1 MKIIIVTG
9 LSGAGKSQ
17 ATDALE
23 DMGYYCIDN
32 MPPSLIKNFL
42 DMAATNKEIDKA
54 AFVID
59 VRGGSL
65 FDDLKD
71 ALEMMKKE
79 NVDFKILFFEA
90 TDSVLARRYNETRR
104 EHPLA
109 HGESVAK
116 GIQREKERLREVR
129 NEADAIIDTSS
140 FNNARLAAEIR
151 NIVSEGKDDR
161 SFTVNIMSFGYKNG
175 MPVSA
180 DMVFDARFLPNP
192 FYVEELKHLTGNDKA
207 VRDYVMSHDIAK
219 LFADEVRGMIEVL
232 IPFYKKEGKFS
243 LSVCFGCT
251 GGHHRSVTLANDGKC
266 AAMAEVGDGA
276 LAGHNSGAVIVL
288 GTGIGGG
295 VVLNRKVWMGATGG
309 AGEFS
314 WLLKDFRRFADEPL
328 NYMNAMGLIWAGDTS
343 APALMRM
350 YAERKNE
357 DPAKFT
363 GISFF
368 EAYDAG
374 DPDAHDALKE
384 FGRRAVAGIYAVQSV
399 LDLECYAIGGGI
411 SARKEVTDII
421 RECLQEK
428 VAEFPYVPFCTP
440 EIVTCRYGNDA
451 NLIGALHFH
460 LDRIQ

>member
-151 NIVSEGKDDR
+151 NIVSEGKDNR
-161 SFTVNIMSFGYKNG
+161 TFTVNIMSFGYKNG

-192 FYVEELKHLTGNDKA
+192 FYVEELKHKTGNDPE
-207 VRDYVMSHDIAK
+207 VREYVMGHDIAE
-219 LFADEVRGMIEVL
+219 LFAEEVRGMIEIL

-251 GGHHRSVTLANDGKC
+251 GGHHRSVALANELSERLTAK
-266 AAMAEVGDGA
+266 
-276 LAGHNSGAVIVL
+276 
-288 GTGIGGG
+288 GIRTT
-295 VVLNRKVWMGATGG
+295 LEHR
-309 AGEFS
+309 
-314 WLLKDFRRFADEPL
+314 
-328 NYMNAMGLIWAGDTS
+328 
-343 APALMRM
+343 
-350 YAERKNE
+350 
-357 DPAKFT
+357 
-363 GISFF
+363 
-368 EAYDAG
+368 
-374 DPDAHDALKE
+374 
-384 FGRRAVAGIYAVQSV
+384 
-399 LDLECYAIGGGI
+399 DL
-411 SARKEVTDII
+411 
-421 RECLQEK
+421 
-428 VAEFPYVPFCTP
+428 
-440 EIVTCRYGNDA
+440 
-451 NLIGALHFH
+451 
-460 LDRIQ
+460 

>member
-116 GIQREKERLREVR
+116 GIQREKERLRQVR

-192 FYVEELKHLTGNDKA
+192 FYVEELKHKTGNDPE
-207 VRDYVMSHDIAK
+207 VREYVMGHDIAE
-219 LFADEVRGMIEVL
+219 LFAEEVRGMIEIL

-251 GGHHRSVTLANDGKC
+251 GGHHRSVALANELSERLTAK
-266 AAMAEVGDGA
+266 
-276 LAGHNSGAVIVL
+276 
-288 GTGIGGG
+288 GIRTT
-295 VVLNRKVWMGATGG
+295 LEHR
-309 AGEFS
+309 
-314 WLLKDFRRFADEPL
+314 
-328 NYMNAMGLIWAGDTS
+328 
-343 APALMRM
+343 
-350 YAERKNE
+350 
-357 DPAKFT
+357 
-363 GISFF
+363 
-368 EAYDAG
+368 
-374 DPDAHDALKE
+374 
-384 FGRRAVAGIYAVQSV
+384 
-399 LDLECYAIGGGI
+399 DL
-411 SARKEVTDII
+411 
-421 RECLQEK
+421 
-428 VAEFPYVPFCTP
+428 
-440 EIVTCRYGNDA
+440 
-451 NLIGALHFH
+451 
-460 LDRIQ
+460 

>member
-192 FYVEELKHLTGNDKA
+192 FYVEELKHKTGNDPE
-207 VRDYVMSHDIAK
+207 VREYVMGHDIAE
-219 LFADEVRGMIEVL
+219 LFAEEVRGMIEIL

-251 GGHHRSVTLANDGKC
+251 GGHHRSVTLANELSERLTAK
-266 AAMAEVGDGA
+266 
-276 LAGHNSGAVIVL
+276 
-288 GTGIGGG
+288 GIRTT
-295 VVLNRKVWMGATGG
+295 LEHR
-309 AGEFS
+309 
-314 WLLKDFRRFADEPL
+314 
-328 NYMNAMGLIWAGDTS
+328 
-343 APALMRM
+343 
-350 YAERKNE
+350 
-357 DPAKFT
+357 
-363 GISFF
+363 
-368 EAYDAG
+368 
-374 DPDAHDALKE
+374 
-384 FGRRAVAGIYAVQSV
+384 
-399 LDLECYAIGGGI
+399 DL
-411 SARKEVTDII
+411 
-421 RECLQEK
+421 
-428 VAEFPYVPFCTP
+428 
-440 EIVTCRYGNDA
+440 
-451 NLIGALHFH
+451 
-460 LDRIQ
+460 

>member
-116 GIQREKERLREVR
+116 GIQREKERLRQVR

-140 FNNARLAAEIR
+140 FNNARLAAE
-151 NIVSEGKDDR
+151 
-161 SFTVNIMSFGYKNG
+161 T
-175 MPVSA
+175 VSA

-192 FYVEELKHLTGNDKA
+192 FYVEELKHKTGNDPE
-207 VRDYVMSHDIAK
+207 VREYVMGHDIAR
-219 LFADEVRGMIEVL
+219 LFAEEVRGMIEIL

-251 GGHHRSVTLANDGKC
+251 GGHHRSVTLANELSERLTAK
-266 AAMAEVGDGA
+266 
-276 LAGHNSGAVIVL
+276 
-288 GTGIGGG
+288 GIRTT
-295 VVLNRKVWMGATGG
+295 LEHR
-309 AGEFS
+309 
-314 WLLKDFRRFADEPL
+314 
-328 NYMNAMGLIWAGDTS
+328 
-343 APALMRM
+343 
-350 YAERKNE
+350 
-357 DPAKFT
+357 
-363 GISFF
+363 
-368 EAYDAG
+368 
-374 DPDAHDALKE
+374 
-384 FGRRAVAGIYAVQSV
+384 
-399 LDLECYAIGGGI
+399 DL
-411 SARKEVTDII
+411 
-421 RECLQEK
+421 
-428 VAEFPYVPFCTP
+428 
-440 EIVTCRYGNDA
+440 
-451 NLIGALHFH
+451 
-460 LDRIQ
+460 

>member
-116 GIQREKERLREVR
+116 GIQREKERLRQVR
-129 NEADAIIDTSS
+129 NEADAIIDTST

-151 NIVSEGKDDR
+151 NIVSEGKDNR
-161 SFTVNIMSFGYKNG
+161 TFTVNIMSFGYKNG

-192 FYVEELKHLTGNDKA
+192 FYVEELKHKTGNDPE
-207 VRDYVMSHDIAK
+207 VREYVMGHDIAE
-219 LFADEVRGMIEVL
+219 LFAEEVRGMIEIL

-251 GGHHRSVTLANDGKC
+251 GGHHRSVALANELSERLTAK
-266 AAMAEVGDGA
+266 
-276 LAGHNSGAVIVL
+276 
-288 GTGIGGG
+288 GIRTT
-295 VVLNRKVWMGATGG
+295 LEHR
-309 AGEFS
+309 
-314 WLLKDFRRFADEPL
+314 
-328 NYMNAMGLIWAGDTS
+328 
-343 APALMRM
+343 
-350 YAERKNE
+350 
-357 DPAKFT
+357 
-363 GISFF
+363 
-368 EAYDAG
+368 
-374 DPDAHDALKE
+374 
-384 FGRRAVAGIYAVQSV
+384 
-399 LDLECYAIGGGI
+399 DL
-411 SARKEVTDII
+411 
-421 RECLQEK
+421 
-428 VAEFPYVPFCTP
+428 
-440 EIVTCRYGNDA
+440 
-451 NLIGALHFH
+451 
-460 LDRIQ
+460 

>member
-79 NVDFKILFFEA
+79 NVDFKILFFE
-90 TDSVLARRYNETRR
+90 Y
-104 EHPLA
+104 
-109 HGESVAK
+109 
-116 GIQREKERLREVR
+116 
-129 NEADAIIDTSS
+129 

-151 NIVSEGKDDR
+151 NIVSEGKDNR
-161 SFTVNIMSFGYKNG
+161 TFTVNIMSFGYKNG

-192 FYVEELKHLTGNDKA
+192 FYVEELKHKTGNDPE
-207 VRDYVMSHDIAK
+207 VREYVMGHDIAE
-219 LFADEVRGMIEVL
+219 LFAAEVRGMIEIL

-251 GGHHRSVTLANDGKC
+251 GGHHRSVTLANELSERLTAK
-266 AAMAEVGDGA
+266 
-276 LAGHNSGAVIVL
+276 
-288 GTGIGGG
+288 GIRTT
-295 VVLNRKVWMGATGG
+295 LEHR
-309 AGEFS
+309 
-314 WLLKDFRRFADEPL
+314 
-328 NYMNAMGLIWAGDTS
+328 
-343 APALMRM
+343 
-350 YAERKNE
+350 
-357 DPAKFT
+357 
-363 GISFF
+363 
-368 EAYDAG
+368 
-374 DPDAHDALKE
+374 
-384 FGRRAVAGIYAVQSV
+384 
-399 LDLECYAIGGGI
+399 DL
-411 SARKEVTDII
+411 
-421 RECLQEK
+421 
-428 VAEFPYVPFCTP
+428 
-440 EIVTCRYGNDA
+440 
-451 NLIGALHFH
+451 
-460 LDRIQ
+460 

>member
-116 GIQREKERLREVR
+116 GIQREKERLRQVR

-151 NIVSEGKDDR
+151 NIVSEGKDNR
-161 SFTVNIMSFGYKNG
+161 TFTVNIMSFGYKNG

-192 FYVEELKHLTGNDKA
+192 FYVEELKHKTGNDPE
-207 VRDYVMSHDIAK
+207 VREYVMGHDIAE
-219 LFADEVRGMIEVL
+219 LFAEEVRGMIEIL

-251 GGHHRSVTLANDGKC
+251 GGHHRSVALANELSERLTAK
-266 AAMAEVGDGA
+266 
-276 LAGHNSGAVIVL
+276 
-288 GTGIGGG
+288 GIRTT
-295 VVLNRKVWMGATGG
+295 LEHR
-309 AGEFS
+309 
-314 WLLKDFRRFADEPL
+314 
-328 NYMNAMGLIWAGDTS
+328 
-343 APALMRM
+343 
-350 YAERKNE
+350 
-357 DPAKFT
+357 
-363 GISFF
+363 
-368 EAYDAG
+368 
-374 DPDAHDALKE
+374 
-384 FGRRAVAGIYAVQSV
+384 
-399 LDLECYAIGGGI
+399 DL
-411 SARKEVTDII
+411 
-421 RECLQEK
+421 
-428 VAEFPYVPFCTP
+428 
-440 EIVTCRYGNDA
+440 
-451 NLIGALHFH
+451 
-460 LDRIQ
+460 